1 MHKLLWAF
9 FKKKKAIFGISL
21 GVINGI
27 VSTVIPLAVRS
38 TVDIRQAHSIPST
51 ALLLIFILIG
61 QSISAAAS
69 LYILSSQA
77 DNWISELR
85 KNLFAHVVSL
95 PSSFFDNYES
105 GAVASRIVNDV
116 TVLRSFVTSS
126 VPQFCSGVLTIGISF
141 VALTMIDWQLPLIL
155 FGVFT
160 FMAVAMIFI
169 GKLYRETG
177 TVVQDRISK
186 ITAFTTGAI
195 RSVRAMKDNNAQSC
209 YKQSF
214 NRHAN
219 DLLDI
224 SLWLDRLGAFLSPL
238 QTTVESLMILGMIT
252 YEGYRVSIGSS
263 SPGTMIAF
271 LLYCYQLITP
281 INSIGY
287 FYTGYQSVKGSV
299 KQILTILETPTED
312 DEHPPRRCHH
322 VSIESDSQ
330 PILSIEHADFSY
342 DAVKVLHDV
351 SLSIRKGERIALV
364 GPTGAGKSTLIKL
377 IMLSYPLD
385 RGKIMFG
392 CKDSSEFS
400 LHDWR
405 ALFAIASQDP
415 SVISGS
421 LRDNLSFGLPEM
433 PSQESMLSA
442 IHLACL
448 DEILSIRDGLDTM
461 VGEQGVSLSNGQR
474 QRLQLARI
482 YLRHPQFIILDEAT
496 ANLDSN
502 TEINLLSNLASH
514 LGDCGLIAVA
524 HRLSTIQDF
533 DRIYYLEA
541 GSVQAEGTHEELCSM
556 KQEYQQMARLQSLHA
571 L

>member
-9 FKKKKAIFGISL
+9 FTNQKAIIGISL
-21 GVINGI
+21 GVVNGVASAI
-27 VSTVIPLAVRS
+27 IPLAVRS
-38 TVDIRQAHSIPST
+38 TIDLSQSHSILAT
-51 ALLLIFILIG
+51 ALLLIFILIS
-61 QSISAAAS
+61 QSITAAAS
-69 LYILSSQA
+69 LYILSTQA
-77 DNWISELR
+77 DNWICELR
-85 KNLFAHVVSL
+85 EKMFAHVVSL
-95 PSSFFDNYES
+95 PTRFFDNNES

-116 TVLRSFVTSS
+116 AVLRTFVTSS

-155 FGVFT
+155 CGVFII
-160 FMAVAMIFI
+160 MALTMLFI
-169 GKLYRETG
+169 GKLYKKTG

-209 YKQSF
+209 YKSSF
-214 NRHAN
+214 KRHAN
-219 DLLDI
+219 ELLDI

-238 QTTVESLMILGMIT
+238 QTTVESLMILGIIA

-263 SPGTMIAF
+263 TTGTMVAF

-281 INSIGY
+281 INSIGS
-287 FYTGYQSVKGSV
+287 FYTGYQSVKGSIQ
-299 KQILTILETPTED
+299 QILTILQTPTED
-312 DEHPPRRCHH
+312 DEHAPHRQHH
-322 VSIESDSQ
+322 AIVESDSQ

-342 DAVKVLHDV
+342 DKVKVLHDV

-377 IMLSYPLD
+377 LMLSYPLD
-385 RGKIMFG
+385 RGKIIFANE
-392 CKDSSEFS
+392 DSSEFS

-415 SVISGS
+415 AVISGS
-421 LRDNLSFGLPEM
+421 LRDNLSFGLTEI

-448 DEILSIRDGLDTM
+448 DEILSTRDGLDTM
-461 VGEQGVSLSNGQR
+461 VGEQGVALSSGQR

-533 DRIYYLEA
+533 DRIYYIEA
-541 GSVQAEGTHEELCSM
+541 GNVQAEGTHEELCST
-556 KQEYQQMARLQSLHA
+556 KREYRQMARLQSLQA